1 MSGALELL
9 SARWGELPPPLR
21 ERTDAAALASAWQA
35 IEAAWPGFAADPPAF
50 FARVAPRLA
59 PDCDIAAVAWADLA
73 LADACLRALPGAL
86 AAFEAAHGEALDAAL
101 QAVGIGADARAEA
114 RQRLRLR
121 LLVRETEAPPRLAS
135 YSGRGPL
142 RAWLRVA
149 TVREALMLVRSARR
163 RAAHEIEDDGE
174 LLEQAAVVDDPEIVL
189 LRERCREELRAALRA
204 AVAALDS
211 RDRTLLRLAL
221 RDRLTVDQLGALFH
235 VHRSTA
241 ARWLRAVQ
249 AKLHA
254 DTRAELARTLRLEGA
269 EIESLI
275 RAIGS
280 RIDMSLAGSLEPTIA

>member
-1 MSGALELL
+1 MSGPLDLL
-9 SARWGELPPPLR
+9 TARWSEIPPPLR
-21 ERTDAAALASAWQA
+21 EQTDATALAHAWQTIA
-35 IEAAWPGFAADPPAF
+35 EAWPEFADDPPAF

-59 PDCDIAAVAWADLA
+59 PEAEVAAIVWSDLA
-73 LADACLRALPGAL
+73 LADACLRQLPGAL

-101 QAVGIGADARAEA
+101 GAVGVGADERAEA

-121 LLVRETEAPPRLAS
+121 LLVRETGEAPRLAS

-163 RAAHEIEDDGE
+163 RAAHEIDDDGE
-174 LLEQAAVVDDPEIVL
+174 LLEQAAVAEDPEIWL
-189 LRERCREELRAALRA
+189 LRERCREELRAALQA

-211 RDRTLLRLAL
+211 RERTLLRLSL
-221 RDRLTVDQLGALFH
+221 RDRLTVDQLGALFR

-241 ARWLRAVQ
+241 ARWLKALQ

-254 DTRAELARTLRLEGA
+254 STRAELARTLKLEGA

-280 RIDMSLAGSLEPTIA
+280 RIDMSLAGSLEPSTQ